1 MSAPALTPEHVAHR
15 WLSLRCWL
23 LRTVLPAA
31 VALLIVLVILRS
43 TGAPQRT
50 LDHTATMVGFA
61 ALYFTLFRGGHMMML
76 RSLHLEMMRKHEDAY
91 RKRLG
96 ELSSDA
102 LRRSNVGFTLA
113 RMKRDILVEARS
125 KPDLGLKK

>member
-1 MSAPALTPEHVAHR
+1 MSAYFLTPERLADR

-31 VALLIVLVILRS
+31 VALLVVLVILRS

-61 ALYFTLFRGGHMMML
+61 ALYFTLFRGGHIMML

-91 RKRLG
+91 RARLR
-96 ELSSDA
+96 ELSSDT

-113 RMKRDILVEARS
+113 RMKRDIVLEARR
-125 KPDLGLKK
+125 KPDLGHRK